1 MKSVHKE
8 TNTSSSSPPLKK
20 FRIEDKINVDIELE
34 SIINDLKEMEVD
46 ESTNSEPVTPLPEPK
61 QDKIIPA
68 ATPIPEIKEEEKI
81 PAHLTNILK
90 MKGINIHD
98 YKLIRVGGGGKCG
111 ANCISLHT
119 TGTEKYGRRH
129 CF

>member
-1 MKSVHKE
+1 
-8 TNTSSSSPPLKK
+8 
-20 FRIEDKINVDIELE
+20 
-34 SIINDLKEMEVD
+34 MEVD
-46 ESTNSEPVTPLPEPK
+46 ESTSSEPVTPLTEPK
-61 QDKIIPA
+61 PDKIIPA
-68 ATPIPEIKEEEKI
+68 ATPILEIKEEEKI

-119 TGTEKYGRRH
+119 TGTENMAEDIAFNKNKHIVNNWDEIYKQS
-129 CF
+129 FEFPYT